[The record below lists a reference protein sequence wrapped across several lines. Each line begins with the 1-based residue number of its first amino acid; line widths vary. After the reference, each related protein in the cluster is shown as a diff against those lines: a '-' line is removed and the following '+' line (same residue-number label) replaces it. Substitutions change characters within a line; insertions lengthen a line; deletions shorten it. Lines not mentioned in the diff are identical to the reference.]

1 MNNDEYREEFGI
13 SDRDLEDAMGRRS
26 GFRRL
31 TKEQQI
37 YGVFNDSDAEE
48 ETTVSRKQKK
58 SYTTPL
64 SFVAG
69 GVVQAGKKKEDL
81 GEDEEAEMEEEEETI
96 IHTLKG
102 RKRTAARQT
111 GKSKGEMGN
120 WEAHTKG
127 IGAKLLLQ
135 MGYQPGKGLGR
146 ELQGISKPIEAVL
159 RKGRGAIGAYGT
171 EVPIAP
177 EPVPEEE
184 KELKPHQWRSEGKKK
199 NKANYVYKTIEEV
212 IEEESKGG
220 RRVVRTQVDNKV
232 KVIDMTGPEQR
243 VLSGYHAIS
252 SQAAVV
258 DLTREFAHY
267 DIPELRHNVTL
278 FVDMCEHE
286 IIRNARELNHAHDRI
301 VGLEQEEN
309 TLKILV
315 DREENQLKSSTR
327 LLGILED
334 LENRF
339 SDISN
344 PLTLSY
350 LASVLTQLQT
360 EYYEEYHLYEMGNLA
375 NSYLVPLMRERLSLW
390 QPLSSPK
397 EHITLFQQ
405 FKDILENQTRLTQI
419 SPYYGL
425 IWNAWM
431 PLFRIA
437 VSSWNCR
444 ICDPMIDF
452 IEVWLPLLP
461 PTIFQNILHHFIL
474 PKIQSEVDTW
484 NPLTDTIPIHSWVHP
499 WIPLLGQNLDIVYPT
514 IRQKLGFA
522 LINWHPSDKSARL
535 VLEPWLTVFP
545 KAHMD
550 AFLIKHIVPKLA
562 KELNAM
568 TINPQSQVLDQ
579 WNWVMAWEDLLPIV
593 QVTTMLEKFFFPKW
607 LQVLATW
614 LNHNPN
620 YEEVTNWYK
629 GWKVLFPENIAKHP
643 SVKEQL
649 TKALDIMNRAV
660 QMANEAPP
668 RVQQPFIPFPTRP
681 VLLPTPPPRINQPQI
696 RVEMSIPS
704 GFKDLV
710 IRRCEERGILIMPV
724 DRWQEGKQVY
734 KCGSGFIYF
743 DKNVIFAKDYGTRWI
758 PISIQ
763 TLLETVGS

>member
-102 RKRTAARQT
+102 RNIHSR
-111 GKSKGEMGN
+111 
-120 WEAHTKG
+120 
-127 IGAKLLLQ
+127 
-135 MGYQPGKGLGR
+135 
-146 ELQGISKPIEAVL
+146 
-159 RKGRGAIGAYGT
+159 RKY
-171 EVPIAP
+171 
-177 EPVPEEE
+177 
-184 KELKPHQWRSEGKKK
+184 S
-199 NKANYVYKTIEEV
+199 
-212 IEEESKGG
+212 
-220 RRVVRTQVDNKV
+220 
-232 KVIDMTGPEQR
+232 
-243 VLSGYHAIS
+243 
-252 SQAAVV
+252 
-258 DLTREFAHY
+258 
-267 DIPELRHNVTL
+267 
-278 FVDMCEHE
+278 
-286 IIRNARELNHAHDRI
+286 
-301 VGLEQEEN
+301 EEN

-334 LENRF
+334 LEKRF

-360 EYYEEYHLYEMGNLA
+360 EYYEEYHLYDYF
-375 NSYLVPLMRERLSLW
+375 S
-390 QPLSSPK
+390 K
-397 EHITLFQQ
+397 H
-405 FKDILENQTRLTQI
+405 
-419 SPYYGL
+419 
-425 IWNAWM
+425 
-431 PLFRIA
+431 
-437 VSSWNCR
+437 
-444 ICDPMIDF
+444 
-452 IEVWLPLLP
+452 
-461 PTIFQNILHHFIL
+461 LHHFIL

-514 IRQKLGFA
+514 IRQKLGYA

-629 GWKVLFPENIAKHP
+629 GWKVLFLENIAKHP
-643 SVKEQL
+643 SVYEQL

-660 QMANEAPP
+660 QMASEAPP
-668 RVQQPFIPFPTRP
+668 RVPQPFIPFPTRP
-681 VLLPTPPPRINQPQI
+681 ALLPTPPPRINQPQS
-696 RVEMSIPS
+696 RVEMSMPSGFKDLVIRRCEERGILIMPVDRWQEGKQVYKCGSGFIYFDKNVIFAEDNGTRWIPISIHTLLETVGFVAGNQPQSQVEMSMPSGFKDLVIRRCEERGILIMPVDRWQEGKQVYKCGSGFIYFDKNVIFAEDNGTRWIPISIHTLLETVGFVAGNQPQSRVEMSMPSGFKDLVIRRCEERGILIMPVDRWQEGKQVYKCGSGFIYFDKNVIFAEDNGTRWIPISIHTLLETVGFVAGNQPQSRVEMSMLS